1 MFGIFGLIKS
11 LGDIYIFLGTALTG
25 AVIVYAGTK
34 LSVYGDE
41 LAEISGLSS
50 SWIGMILLA
59 TITSIPE
66 LASSITATVVD
77 APDMGVGNIF
87 GSNMFNMFIIAIL
100 DFLQGPGPVLLSV
113 SATQILPASLGI
125 FLMAIASGGIFV
137 ANFFKDHPSSSSG
150 NPASVWGW
158 ILSMLILV
166 GWIIGVYISYRTE
179 QSTVSDEEFLRHPN
193 KKDLRK
199 VIIKFSLAAAVVI
212 IMGIMLIG
220 FAKELASREFV
231 IGSIRIT
238 LGNSFVGTIIVALVT
253 SLPEVV
259 VSISA
264 YKIGAVN
271 MAVANLFGS
280 NTFNVVLIPVME
292 FVSGKESILAM
303 AQPHHI
309 VSAGFAIAMT
319 TIAIMGVVY
328 RSRKSFLYLGLD
340 ALAILGFYLLGS
352 YLIFSITTHIG

>member
-11 LGDIYIFLGTALTG
+11 LGDIYIFLGTVLTG
-25 AVIVYAGTK
+25 AVIVYAGAK
-34 LSVYGDE
+34 LSVYGDK

-125 FLMAIASGGIFV
+125 FLMAIAAGGIFV
-137 ANFFKDHPSSSSG
+137 ANSFQG
-150 NPASVWGW
+150 TAALVWGW
-158 ILSMLILV
+158 VFSMLILV

-179 QSTVSDEEFLRHPN
+179 QSTVSDEEFMRRPN
-193 KKDLRK
+193 KKDLRR

-303 AQPHHI
+303 VQPHHI

-352 YLIFSITTHIG
+352 YLIFTITTHIG

>member
-1 MFGIFGLIKS
+1 MFGLFDFIS
-11 LGDIYIFLGTALTG
+11 TLGNIYIFIGTVLTG
-25 AVIVYAGTK
+25 AAIVFAGTK
-34 LSVYGDE
+34 LSIYGDE
-41 LAEISGLSS
+41 LAEVSGLSS
-50 SWIGMILLA
+50 SWVGMILLA
-59 TITSIPE
+59 TITSVPE
-66 LASSITATVVD
+66 LASSITATAIH

-113 SATQILPASLGI
+113 SATQILPAALGI
-125 FLMAIASGGIFV
+125 FLMAIAASGIFV
-137 ANFFKDHPSSSSG
+137 AHSFTG
-150 NPASVWGW
+150 GASLIWGW
-158 ILSMLILV
+158 IFSMLILI

-179 QSTVSDEEFLRHPN
+179 QTTVSDEDFVKKPSARELRSVV
-193 KKDLRK
+193 L
-199 VIIKFSLAAAVVI
+199 KFSAAAAVVVV
-212 IMGIMLIG
+212 MGIMLIG
-220 FAKELASREFV
+220 FAKELASREFT
-231 IGSIRIT
+231 IGGVHIL

-280 NTFNVVLIPVME
+280 NTFNVVLIPIMD
-292 FVSGKESILAM
+292 FVAGKQAILSTVA
-303 AQPHHI
+303 PHHLI
-309 VSAGFAIAMT
+309 TAGFAIAMT

-340 ALAILGFYLLGS
+340 ALAILGFYLLGT
-352 YLIFSITTHIG
+352 YLIFTITTTVG

>member
-1 MFGIFGLIKS
+1 MFGIFELIHGL
-11 LGDIYIFLGTALTG
+11 GNFYIFLGTVATG
-25 AVIVYAGTK
+25 AAIVYAGTR

-41 LAEISGLSS
+41 LAEVSGLSS

-66 LASSITATVVD
+66 LASSITATAVH

-125 FLMAIASGGIFV
+125 FLMAIAASGIFV
-137 ANFFKDHPSSSSG
+137 AHAFKG
-150 NPASVWGW
+150 GAASVWGW
-158 ILSMLILV
+158 IFSLIILA
-166 GWIIGVYISYRTE
+166 GWVIGVYISYRTE
-179 QSTVSDEEFLRHPN
+179 QTTVSDEDFMKKPSARQLRS
-193 KKDLRK
+193 
-199 VIIKFSLAAAVVI
+199 VGIKFSMAALVVI
-212 IMGIMLIG
+212 IMGILLIG
-220 FAKELASREFV
+220 FAKELATREFT
-231 IGSIRIT
+231 IGGIRIL

-280 NTFNVVLIPVME
+280 NTFNVVLIPIMDV
-292 FVSGKESILAM
+292 VAGKQGILSM
-303 AQPHHI
+303 VQPHHI
-309 VSAGFAIAMT
+309 ITAGFAIAMT

-340 ALAILGFYLLGS
+340 ALAILGFYLLGT
-352 YLIFSITTHIG
+352 YLIFTITTTVG